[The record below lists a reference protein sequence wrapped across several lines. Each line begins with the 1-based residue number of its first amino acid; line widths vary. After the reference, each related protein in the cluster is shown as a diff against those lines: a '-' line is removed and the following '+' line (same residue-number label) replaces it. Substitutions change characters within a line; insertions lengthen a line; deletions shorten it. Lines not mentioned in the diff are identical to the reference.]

1 MLWKEIEEKY
11 GKETANKMKKHL
23 KGITVRLRKDGKID
37 IPESDVRLAY
47 KIVMGKKVHS
57 SEWD

>member
-1 MLWKEIEEKY
+1 MLWKEIEKKY

-23 KGITVRLRKDGKID
+23 KGITVKVRKDGKID
-37 IPESDVRLAY
+37 IPGSDLRLAY
-47 KIVMGKKVHS
+47 RIVMGKKAHS